1 MVSWA
6 YIPPRTAIYSPM
18 TGCVIVKQVKIS
30 DMKISELIKKLQ
42 EIQKEKGDVEVLA
55 VFDTYGEG
63 EWVSLEEDGISFDRF
78 NEGKNIV
85 YIGW

>member
-1 MVSWA
+1 
-6 YIPPRTAIYSPM
+6 
-18 TGCVIVKQVKIS
+18 
-30 DMKISELIKKLQ
+30 MKISEVINKLQ
-42 EIQKEKGDVEVLA
+42 EIQKEKRDVEVLA

-63 EWVSLEEDGISFDRF
+63 EWVPLEEDGISFDRF

>member
-1 MVSWA
+1 ML
-6 YIPPRTAIYSPM
+6 
-18 TGCVIVKQVKIS
+18 
-30 DMKISELIKKLQ
+30 ISEVINTLQ

>member
-1 MVSWA
+1 
-6 YIPPRTAIYSPM
+6 
-18 TGCVIVKQVKIS
+18 
-30 DMKISELIKKLQ
+30 MKISEVVKKLQ
-42 EIQKEKGDVEVLA
+42 EVQAEKGDVEVLA

-63 EWVSLEEDGISFDRF
+63 EFVPLEDSGISFDRF

>member
-1 MVSWA
+1 
-6 YIPPRTAIYSPM
+6 
-18 TGCVIVKQVKIS
+18 
-30 DMKISELIKKLQ
+30 MKISEVIKKLQ
-42 EIQKEKGDVEVLA
+42 EIQKGHGDIEVLA
-55 VFDTYGEG
+55 LENTYGEG

>member
-1 MVSWA
+1 
-6 YIPPRTAIYSPM
+6 
-18 TGCVIVKQVKIS
+18 
-30 DMKISELIKKLQ
+30 MKISELIKKLQ
-42 EIQKEKGDVEVLA
+42 YIQKEKGDVEVLA

-63 EWVSLEEDGISFDRF
+63 EWFSLEKDGISFDRF

>member
-1 MVSWA
+1 MA
-6 YIPPRTAIYSPM
+6 
-18 TGCVIVKQVKIS
+18 
-30 DMKISELIKKLQ
+30 ISELIKKLQ
-42 EIQKEKGDVEVLA
+42 EIKKEHGDVEVLA
-55 VFDTYGEG
+55 ISDTYGEG

>member
-1 MVSWA
+1 
-6 YIPPRTAIYSPM
+6 
-18 TGCVIVKQVKIS
+18 
-30 DMKISELIKKLQ
+30 MKISEIIKKLQ
-42 EIQKEKGDVEVLA
+42 EIQKEHGDIETLA

-78 NEGKNIV
+78 NEGKNII

>member
-1 MVSWA
+1 MV
-6 YIPPRTAIYSPM
+6 
-18 TGCVIVKQVKIS
+18 
-30 DMKISELIKKLQ
+30 ISELIKKLQ
-42 EIQKEKGDVEVLA
+42 EIKEEHGDVEVLA

>member
-1 MVSWA
+1 
-6 YIPPRTAIYSPM
+6 
-18 TGCVIVKQVKIS
+18 
-30 DMKISELIKKLQ
+30 MKISEVINKLQ
-42 EIQKEKGDVEVLA
+42 EIQEEKGDVEVLA

-78 NEGKNIV
+78 NEGKNII

>member
-1 MVSWA
+1 
-6 YIPPRTAIYSPM
+6 
-18 TGCVIVKQVKIS
+18 
-30 DMKISELIKKLQ
+30 MKISELIKELI
-42 EIQKEKGDVEVLA
+42 EIRKVHGDVEVLA

-63 EWVSLEEDGISFDRF
+63 EWVPLEEDGISFDRF

>member
-1 MVSWA
+1 
-6 YIPPRTAIYSPM
+6 
-18 TGCVIVKQVKIS
+18 
-30 DMKISELIKKLQ
+30 MKISEVINKLQ
-42 EIQKEKGDVEVLA
+42 EIQNEHGDIEVLA
-55 VFDTYGEG
+55 LENTYGGG

>member
-1 MVSWA
+1 
-6 YIPPRTAIYSPM
+6 
-18 TGCVIVKQVKIS
+18 
-30 DMKISELIKKLQ
+30 MKISEVINKLQ
-42 EIQKEKGDVEVLA
+42 EIQKEKRDVEVLA

-63 EWVSLEEDGISFDRF
+63 EWVPLEASGISFDRF

>member
-1 MVSWA
+1 MV
-6 YIPPRTAIYSPM
+6 
-18 TGCVIVKQVKIS
+18 
-30 DMKISELIKKLQ
+30 ISELIEKLQ
-42 EIQKEKGDVEVLA
+42 KIQKEKGDVEVLTIS
-55 VFDTYGEG
+55 DTYGEG

>member
-1 MVSWA
+1 MV
-6 YIPPRTAIYSPM
+6 
-18 TGCVIVKQVKIS
+18 
-30 DMKISELIKKLQ
+30 ISEVIKKLQ
-42 EIQKEKGDVEVLA
+42 EIQKGKGDVEVLA

-63 EWVSLEEDGISFDRF
+63 EWVSLEDSGVSFDRF

>member
-1 MVSWA
+1 
-6 YIPPRTAIYSPM
+6 
-18 TGCVIVKQVKIS
+18 
-30 DMKISELIKKLQ
+30 MKISEVIKKLQ
-42 EIQKEKGDVEVLA
+42 EIQNEHGDVEALA

-78 NEGKNIV
+78 NEGKNII

>member
-1 MVSWA
+1 
-6 YIPPRTAIYSPM
+6 
-18 TGCVIVKQVKIS
+18 
-30 DMKISELIKKLQ
+30 MKISELIKKLQ
-42 EIQKEKGDVEVLA
+42 EIQKVHGDVEVLA